1 MVVEIDGLTKRYG
14 DVTAVEDLTLS
25 VADGEVYGFLGPN
38 GAGKSTTIN
47 VMLDFARPTA
57 GEVRVFGREAAADS
71 VAIRRR
77 TGTLLEG
84 YGVYPQLTGREHLEH
99 AIRTKEADDD
109 PAEWLDRVDL
119 LEAADRP
126 AGGYSKGMCQRMA
139 IAMALV
145 GDPDLLVL
153 DEPTTGLDPNGART
167 MRHLVQQAA
176 ADGTTVFFSSHILE
190 QVEAVA
196 DRVGIL
202 LDGELVAE
210 GDLDDLRRELGVG
223 ATLAVDV
230 TDVPSTLPEELETRP
245 GVMDVVVEEDTLRV
259 QCVDDGDAKLAALQ
273 TVAEAGVYRDFEL
286 TEASLEDV
294 FASHTSPGKPERPSG
309 ARP

>member
-1 MVVEIDGLTKRYG
+1 M
-14 DVTAVEDLTLS
+14 
-25 VADGEVYGFLGPN
+25 N
-38 GAGKSTTIN
+38 
-47 VMLDFARPTA
+47 
-57 GEVRVFGREAAADS
+57 
-71 VAIRRR
+71 
-77 TGTLLEG
+77 
-84 YGVYPQLTGREHLEH
+84 
-99 AIRTKEADDD
+99 
-109 PAEWLDRVDL
+109 L

-167 MRHLVQQAA
+167 MRHLVQEAA

-230 TDVPSTLPEELETRP
+230 TDVPPTLPEKLETRP
-245 GVMDVVVEEDTLRV
+245 GIRDVAVDEDTLHV
-259 QCVDDGDAKLAALQ
+259 QCEGGDAKFAALQ
-273 TVAEAGVYRDFEL
+273 AVAEAGVYRDFGL

-294 FASHTSPGKPERPSG
+294 FASHTSPGKPEQPSG
-309 ARP
+309 GRP

>member
-14 DVTAVEDLTLS
+14 DVTAVRDLSLS
-25 VADGEVYGFLGPN
+25 VEAGEVYGFLGPN

-57 GEVRVFGREAAADS
+57 GEVRVFGRDAAAES

-84 YGVYPQLTGREHLEH
+84 YGVYPRLTGREHLEH
-99 AIRTKEADDD
+99 AIRTKDADDD
-109 PAEWLDRVDL
+109 PTRWLDRLDL

-167 MRHLVQQAA
+167 IRQLVEAAA

-210 GDLDDLRRELGVG
+210 GDLEDLRRELGLG
-223 ATLAVDV
+223 ATLAVQVTEVPPTLPSDLETLAGV
-230 TDVPSTLPEELETRP
+230 TDVTVDDATVHVRCS
-245 GVMDVVVEEDTLRV
+245 
-259 QCVDDGDAKLAALQ
+259 DDGDAKLAALR
-273 TVAEAGVYRDFEL
+273 TVADAGVYRDFTL

-294 FASHTSPGKPERPSG
+294 FASHTDGSATEQPPGGPE
-309 ARP
+309 

>member
-14 DVTAVEDLTLS
+14 DVTAVRDLSLS
-25 VADGEVYGFLGPN
+25 VEAGEVYGFLGPN

-57 GEVRVFGREAAADS
+57 GEVRVFGREAAAES

-84 YGVYPQLTGREHLEH
+84 YGVYPRLTGSEHLEH
-99 AIRTKEADDD
+99 AIRTKRADDD
-109 PAEWLDRVDL
+109 PAAWLDRLDL

-167 MRHLVQQAA
+167 MRQLVRAA
-176 ADGTTVFFSSHILE
+176 AAGGTTVFFSSHILE
-190 QVEAVA
+190 QVEAIA

-210 GDLDDLRRELGVG
+210 GDLEDLRRDLGVG

-230 TDVPSTLPEELETRP
+230 TEVPATLPADLETIS
-245 GVMDVVVEEDTLRV
+245 GVTDVTAEAATVHV
-259 QCVDDGDAKLAALQ
+259 QCEDGGAKLAALR
-273 TVAEAGVYRDFEL
+273 TVAEAGVYRNFTL

-294 FASHTSPGKPERPSG
+294 FASHTSPEESEQPSG
-309 ARP
+309 GRP

>member
-14 DVTAVEDLTLS
+14 DVTAVRDLTLS
-25 VADGEVYGFLGPN
+25 VEAGEVYGFLGPN

-57 GEVRVFGREAAADS
+57 GDVRVFGRDAAAES

-84 YGVYPQLTGREHLEH
+84 YGVYPRLTGREHLEH
-99 AIRTKEADDD
+99 AIRTKEVDDD
-109 PAEWLDRVDL
+109 PSRWLDRLDL

-167 MRHLVQQAA
+167 MRQLVRAAA

-190 QVEAVA
+190 QVEAIA

-210 GDLDDLRRELGVG
+210 GDLGDLRRDLGVG

-230 TDVPSTLPEELETRP
+230 TEVPATLPDDLESISGVTNATEEAA
-245 GVMDVVVEEDTLRV
+245 TLHV
-259 QCVDDGDAKLAALQ
+259 QCEDGGAKLAALRK
-273 TVAEAGVYRDFEL
+273 VAEAGVYRDFTL

-294 FASHTSPGKPERPSG
+294 FASHTSAEEPEQPSG
-309 ARP
+309 GRP

>member
-14 DVTAVEDLTLS
+14 DVTAVRDLSLS
-25 VADGEVYGFLGPN
+25 VEAGEVYGFLGPN

-57 GEVRVFGREAAADS
+57 GDVRVFGRDAAAES

-84 YGVYPQLTGREHLEH
+84 YGVYPRLTGREHLEH
-99 AIRTKEADDD
+99 AIRTKDADDD
-109 PAEWLDRVDL
+109 PTRWLDRLDL

-167 MRHLVQQAA
+167 MRHLVQAAA

-190 QVEAVA
+190 QVEAIA

-210 GDLDDLRRELGVG
+210 GDLEDLRRDLGVG
-223 ATLAVDV
+223 ATLAVEVTEVPATLPDDLETTSGV
-230 TDVPSTLPEELETRP
+230 TDVTVEAATLH
-245 GVMDVVVEEDTLRV
+245 V
-259 QCVDDGDAKLAALQ
+259 QCEDGGAKLAALR
-273 TVAEAGVYRDFEL
+273 TVAEAGVYRDFTL

-294 FASHTSPGKPERPSG
+294 FASHTSHEEPEQPSG
-309 ARP
+309 GRP